1 MEENKTEVNKKGDD
15 LREKITAFL
24 PHSAMYMADVPVKG
38 ESVKGGPVK
47 SEFVK
52 SEPVKGESMKKKW
65 HYSRKSRLSKSNPAS
80 SNVKDNAI
88 PDPKRQ
94 KMQ

>member
-1 MEENKTEVNKKGDD
+1 MEENKTEVNKKGDN

-24 PHSAMYMADVPVKG
+24 PHSAMYMADVP
-38 ESVKGGPVK
+38 VKGGPVK